1 MAYLKFQN
9 VTLEY
14 PLYSI
19 EKFSLRHFFKRKIS
33 KNENSKYHNI
43 HNNFIRAL
51 DNLSFELFEGDRLCI
66 FGHNGS
72 GKSTLLRVV
81 ANIYVPT
88 TGSVQVNGEVTTL
101 IEPSLGLDY
110 EATGVENIIIKG
122 MLTGKTHAE
131 VIDRLDWIVNFSE
144 LGDYVNLPIRTYSSG
159 MLMRLAYSVSTAF
172 IPEILIMDEW
182 LSVGDPEFRKKAA
195 DHLKHYTDNAGI
207 LLLATNDQE
216 LGRSVGTKF
225 IVLDEGKCVYYGTDF
240 PLAYDFSAA

>member
-1 MAYLKFQN
+1 MAYMKFTN
-9 VTLEY
+9 VSLEY

-66 FGHNGS
+66 LGHNGS

-88 TGSVQVNGEVTTL
+88 TGSVQVSGEVTTL

-122 MLTGKTHAE
+122 MLSGRTHAE

-182 LSVGDPEFRKKAA
+182 LSVGDPEFRKKAT
-195 DHLKHYTDNAGI
+195 DHLKHYTHNAGI

-216 LGRSVGTKF
+216 LGRSVGNKF
-225 IVLDEGKCVYYGTDF
+225 IVLDEGKCVYYGPDF